1 MRRFLAVLAATSALL
16 ATALIAAPTASANT
30 LDSFTLSPSS
40 ALPGDTVTATA
51 TWTATDAGN
60 RDISIVLPNT
70 LTATWASASTV
81 PSRFCTTATP
91 PTDAACLWNAHV
103 SGDTITMTAVLTL
116 AANAAPGD
124 YNIVAGASPADSNG
138 PLTRVLTVG
147 SDSTPAISVT
157 PNPVQAGATATAT
170 GTFTATTTG
179 DIRVGVYLLG
189 TGGNGIFGS
198 PVTATGLDNCSLDV
212 SQRAYNC
219 DWLGATVG
227 QTRTIQIPVVVAPG
241 TPSGSTFT
249 LEACSNRN
257 FPAQRCVNTAL
268 TITTVAPPTPTPTT
282 TTTTGAPTPSTSTS
296 DPAVPTEVPAGE
308 GPLDPPTSGTNGLA
322 LGLVA
327 LLAGAGVLS
336 VVAVTRRRG
345 KHQV

>member
-1 MRRFLAVLAATSALL
+1 MRRVLALL
-16 ATALIAAPTASANT
+16 TAGLAMTAAALIAAPSASANT
-30 LDSFTLSPSS
+30 LDSFTLSPST

-60 RDISIVLPNT
+60 RDISIVLPST

-91 PTDAACLWNAHV
+91 PTDAACLWNTHV
-103 SGDTITMTAVLTL
+103 AGDTITLTAVLTL

-157 PNPVQAGATATAT
+157 PNPVQPGATATAT
-170 GTFTATTTG
+170 ATFTATTSG
-179 DIRVGVYLLG
+179 DIRVGVSLTG
-189 TGGNGIFGS
+189 TSGNGTFG
-198 PVTATGLDNCSLDV
+198 TATDTTGLTGCSLDGT
-212 SQRAYNC
+212 SRSFSC
-219 DWLGATVG
+219 TWTGAVVG
-227 QTRTIQIPVVVAPG
+227 QTRTIVIPINVGTGAVAG
-241 TPSGSTFT
+241 QTWTV
-249 LEACSNRN
+249 AAVSN
-257 FPAQRCVNTAL
+257 ANTAFARSA
-268 TITTVAPPTPTPTT
+268 TTALSIVQTGPPTPTPTAT
-282 TTTTGAPTPSTSTS
+282 PTPTPSTSASTS
-296 DPAVPTEVPAGE
+296 GPAVPTEVPAGE
-308 GPLDPPTSGTNGLA
+308 GPLDPPTGGGTGFT
-322 LGLVA
+322 LGLV
-327 LLAGAGVLS
+327 LLAGAGALT